1 MLPKILVAPRDLQ
14 VLEARYRP
22 LLEAAGYVV
31 MYPVPSKAN
40 QPTPSELRDALAG
53 VVAVIAGSE
62 TYSAELF
69 DAFPKLRVVARVG
82 VGYDAVDIPAA
93 TTRGVAVTITPGCNH
108 ESVAEHAFAMI
119 LGYTRQIA
127 NHTLDI
133 RSGIWPRNRSVP
145 IRGKTIGLA
154 GLGRIGQAMVVRA
167 NAFRMSVI
175 AYDPFPDHAFCD
187 AHNVTLVSFDELL
200 SQADFL
206 SLHLPLTGP
215 TRHLMNRETFAKMK
229 RGAVLINTSRGGLVC
244 ESDLVEALKSGQI
257 GAALL
262 DVFEQEPPPQNHP
275 LFAFDN
281 VIFTPHAA
289 GVDVQ
294 SLGDMACSAAESAI
308 AILRGEW
315 PTEKIVNP
323 AIRSH
328 QP

>member
-1 MLPKILVAPRDLQ
+1 MPPKILVAPRDLQ
-14 VLEARYRP
+14 TLEERYRP

-31 MYPVPSKAN
+31 KYPVPSVAN
-40 QPTPSELRDALAG
+40 QPTPSELDDALAD

-69 DAFPKLRVVARVG
+69 DAFPQLRVVARVG

-127 NHTLDI
+127 NHTHEI
-133 RSGIWPRNRSVP
+133 RGGGWPRNRSVP

-154 GLGRIGQAMVVRA
+154 GLGRIGKAMVVRA
-167 NAFRMSVI
+167 NAFRMSVF
-175 AYDPFPDHAFCD
+175 AYDPFPDRAFCE
-187 AHNVTLVSFDELL
+187 ANNVTLLSFDELL
-200 SQADFL
+200 SQSDFL
-206 SLHLPLTGP
+206 SLHLPLTEP

-229 RGAVLINTSRGGLVC
+229 PGAVLVNTSRGGLVC
-244 ESDLVEALKSGQI
+244 ESDLVEAMQNKRI

-315 PTEKIVNP
+315 PAEKIVNP
-323 AIRSH
+323 AARNH

>member
-1 MLPKILVAPRDLQ
+1 M
-14 VLEARYRP
+14 
-22 LLEAAGYVV
+22 LEAAGYVV
-31 MYPVPSKAN
+31 KYPAPSLAN
-40 QPTPSELRDALAG
+40 QPTPSELHDALVG

-62 TYSAELF
+62 SYSAELF

-93 TTRGVAVTITPGCNH
+93 TARGVAVTITPGLNH

-127 NHTLDI
+127 NHTYDI
-133 RSGIWPRNRSVP
+133 RHGSWPRNRSVP

-175 AYDPFPDHAFCD
+175 AYDPFPDRAFCK
-187 AHNVTLVSFDELL
+187 ANNVTLLSFDELL
-200 SQADFL
+200 LQSDFL
-206 SLHLPLTGP
+206 SLHLPLTDT
-215 TRHLMNRETFAKMK
+215 TRQLMNRETFAKMK
-229 RGAVLINTSRGGLVC
+229 RCAALVNTSRGGLVC
-244 ESDLVEALKSGQI
+244 EVDLVDALESGQI

-275 LFAFDN
+275 LFALDN

-294 SLGDMACSAAESAI
+294 SLGDMACSAAQSAI

-323 AIRSH
+323 AARNH

>member
-1 MLPKILVAPRDLQ
+1 MTTVLVAPRDLQ
-14 VLEARYRP
+14 TLEARYRP

-31 MYPVPSKAN
+31 KYPTPSQAN
-40 QPTPSELRDALAG
+40 QPTPSELDDALAG

-62 TYSAELF
+62 MYSAELF
-69 DAFPKLRVVARVG
+69 DAFPQLRVVARVG
-82 VGYDAVDIPAA
+82 VGYDAVDVAAA
-93 TTRGVAVTITPGCNH
+93 TARGVAVTITPGTNH

-119 LGYTRQIA
+119 LGFTRRIA
-127 NHTLDI
+127 NHTYEI
-133 RSGIWPRNRSVP
+133 RGGVWPRNRSLP

-154 GLGRIGQAMVVRA
+154 GLGRIGKAMVVRA
-167 NAFRMSVI
+167 NAFGMSVL
-175 AYDPFPDHAFCD
+175 AYDPFPDHTFCET
-187 AHNVTLVSFDELL
+187 HNVKLVSFDELL
-200 SQADFL
+200 SQSDFL
-206 SLHLPLTGP
+206 SLHLPLTGQ
-215 TRHLMNRETFAKMK
+215 TRHLMNRDTFAKMK

-244 ESDLVEALKSGQI
+244 EDDLVVTMESGQVD
-257 GAALL
+257 AALL
-262 DVFEQEPPPQNHP
+262 DVFEREPPPQNHP

-315 PTEKIVNP
+315 PADKIVNP
-323 AIRSH
+323 AARNH

>member
-1 MLPKILVAPRDLQ
+1 MPPKILVAPRDLQ
-14 VLEARYRP
+14 TLEARYRP

-31 MYPVPSKAN
+31 KYPIPSVTN
-40 QPTPSELRDALAG
+40 QPTPLELRDALAD

-127 NHTLDI
+127 NHTHEI
-133 RSGIWPRNRSVP
+133 RGGGWPRNRSVP

-175 AYDPFPDHAFCD
+175 AYDPFPDRVFCE

-200 SQADFL
+200 SQSDFL

-244 ESDLVEALKSGQI
+244 ESDLLVALESGQV
-257 GAALL
+257 GAALF

-323 AIRSH
+323 AVRNH